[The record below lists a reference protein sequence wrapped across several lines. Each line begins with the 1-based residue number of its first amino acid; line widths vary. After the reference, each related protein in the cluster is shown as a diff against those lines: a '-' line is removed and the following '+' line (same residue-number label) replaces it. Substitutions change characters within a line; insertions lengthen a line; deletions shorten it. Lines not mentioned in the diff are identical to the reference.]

1 MYRNLLILFGV
12 IICLVCSWQMVNIVE
27 AKTKI
32 YVSMNGGSS
41 EVCGVVTNIQDTMS
55 SVDVMV
61 SLDNGYQTYI
71 NINSPGY
78 GEKIRIGKDICLEYT
93 NPEIEALE
101 FQYGLLTTVVV
112 IILVLGFLYFIF
124 YIF

>member
-1 MYRNLLILFGV
+1 MLGRILFLIGI

-55 SVDVMV
+55 SVDVIV
-61 SLDNGYQTYI
+61 SLDNGFKRHM
-71 NINSPGY
+71 NINTFGFN
-78 GEKIRIGKDICLEYT
+78 EKIRVGKNICLEYT
-93 NPEIEALE
+93 NPDLEALE
-101 FQYGLLTTVVV
+101 FQYGLLTTVIV
-112 IILVLGFLYFIF
+112 IILVIGIIYFFIYLF
-124 YIF
+124 